1 MKKKIM
7 AMVLAM
13 IMVVGASACG
23 SSTDSAE
30 DVKDSTEGTEASSSS
45 EDSAGTTIT
54 VYTNSGSDGRG
65 DWLIERAKED
75 GFSLQLIQADGIDIH
90 NRLVAEK
97 ESPIADVI
105 FGLNSISWEVLKNA
119 DVLTP
124 YCPEWADEVVEGLND
139 SEDYYHATV
148 RQGIFLVYD
157 ANQVDEAEAPTD
169 WLDLWTKDEFKGTY
183 EYKTSL
189 TGSTNQVVLSSILTR
204 YADPDGDLGI
214 SEEGWEQIAQYYQ
227 NGVPSEEGV
236 DVYALIGDHENPV
249 QFGQIWSSGIAARD
263 EQYGTD
269 TRYVVP
275 EIGIPFTAESVGLVK
290 GAKNEEEA
298 KRFIDWFGSAQI
310 QGEWAEEFSTL
321 PANENAVEKANE
333 FNQEIAKLPVQ
344 DVDCAL
350 AAEYMDAWCEKM
362 ELEYIP

>member
-1 MKKKIM
+1 MKKTM
-7 AMVLAM
+7 TMVLAM
-13 IMVVGASACG
+13 TMAMGIFVYGGDTKVEAADD
-23 SSTDSAE
+23 T
-30 DVKDSTEGTEASSSS
+30 VKGT
-45 EDSAGTTIT
+45 GTTIT

-65 DWLIERAKED
+65 DWLIERAEED
-75 GFSLQLIQADGIDIH
+75 GFSLQLVQADGIDIQ

-105 FGLNSISWEVLKNA
+105 FGLNSISWEALKNV
-119 DVLTP
+119 DVLTDYVP
-124 YCPEWADEVVEGLND
+124 VWAEEVVDGLND
-139 SEDYYHATV
+139 PEGYYHATV

-157 ANQVDEAEAPTD
+157 ANQVVDSDAPTD
-169 WLDLWTKDEFKGTY
+169 WIDLWTKDEFKETY

-189 TGSTNQVVLSSILTR
+189 SGSTNQVVLSSILTR
-204 YADPDGDLGI
+204 YADPEGDLGI
-214 SEEGWEQIAQYYQ
+214 SDEGWEQIDQYYQ

-236 DVYALIGDHENPV
+236 DVYALIGDHDNPV

-269 TRYVVP
+269 THYVVP
-275 EIGIPFTAESVGLVK
+275 EIGVPFTAEAVALVK
-290 GAKNEEEA
+290 GSKNEEEA

-310 QGEWAEEFSTL
+310 QGEWAQEFSTL
-321 PANENAVEKANE
+321 PANKNAVEMANE

-344 DVDCAL
+344 DVDNAL